1 MYKLFIN
8 NVQIGNYETTDDL
21 NKSIGTVFAYDEITG
36 MKLVDEG
43 GSISVKL
50 TQKN

>member
-36 MKLVDEG
+36 MKLIDEG

>member
-8 NVQIGNYETTDDL
+8 NIQIGNYETADDL
-21 NKSIGTVFAYDEITG
+21 NKSISAVFAYDEITG

-43 GSISVKL
+43 GAISVKL

>member
-8 NVQIGNYETTDDL
+8 NVQISNYETADDL
-21 NKSIGTVFAYDEITG
+21 NKSLSAVFAYDEITG
-36 MKLVDEG
+36 MKLVDESG
-43 GSISVKL
+43 AISVKL

>member
-1 MYKLFIN
+1 MFKLFIN
-8 NVQIGNYETTDDL
+8 NVQIGNYETIDDL
-21 NKSIGTVFAYDEITG
+21 NKSLGAVFAYDEITD

-43 GSISVKL
+43 GAISVKL